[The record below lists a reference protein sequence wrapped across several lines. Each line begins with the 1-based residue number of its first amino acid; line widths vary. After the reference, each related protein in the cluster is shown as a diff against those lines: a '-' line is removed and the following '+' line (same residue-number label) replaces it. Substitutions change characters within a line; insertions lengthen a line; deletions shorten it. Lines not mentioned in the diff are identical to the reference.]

1 MKDFYCFKGG
11 KKWQGG
17 WGGGG
22 GEEKKDFIE
31 VPLSPLMEFEN
42 YLHMN

>member
-17 WGGGG
+17 
-22 GEEKKDFIE
+22 EKKDFIE